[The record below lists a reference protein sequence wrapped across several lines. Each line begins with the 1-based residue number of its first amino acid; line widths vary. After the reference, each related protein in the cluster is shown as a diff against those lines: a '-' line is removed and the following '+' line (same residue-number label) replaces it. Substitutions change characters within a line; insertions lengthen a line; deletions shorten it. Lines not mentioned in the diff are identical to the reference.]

1 MKLAQKEIYTTGGG
15 NISLCLV
22 NMTNRLL
29 GEEKS

>member
-1 MKLAQKEIYTTGGG
+1 MKLAQTAIYTTGGG